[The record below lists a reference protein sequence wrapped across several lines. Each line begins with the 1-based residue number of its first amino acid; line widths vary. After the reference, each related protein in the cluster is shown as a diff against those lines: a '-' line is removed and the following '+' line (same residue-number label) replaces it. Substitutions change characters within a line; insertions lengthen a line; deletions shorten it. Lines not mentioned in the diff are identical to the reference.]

1 MLLDSGD
8 EVYLWVGEESD
19 PVEVSRGL
27 DLAKQYL
34 EADPTPRYGQTF
46 DRKRHSIV
54 FIKEC

>member
-46 DRKRHSIV
+46 DLT
-54 FIKEC
+54 F